1 MACFRTNECRQ
12 DVEYKMTVY
21 RMSVDKVTGDKMSWR
36 HDLDPLFVYLI
47 PNSPFP
53 LNELIRSF
61 FEMAKSETESSKL
74 FGPKLVTIFIKLP
87 CFVTVHIFKN

>member
-1 MACFRTNECRQ
+1 
-12 DVEYKMTVY
+12 MTVD

-61 FEMAKSETESSKL
+61 F
-74 FGPKLVTIFIKLP
+74 
-87 CFVTVHIFKN
+87 